1 MSNSTKPSRCSIPC
15 TLIGFGS
22 VHRREV
28 SNQSRSGFEVGPT
41 CSGWMET
48 DPGLIID
55 TRAIGSVARASACP
69 SVCVMPLEDTTFTRM
84 QEATRPGR
92 RARQGRKTSRPRATT
107 RDATPFGTVQGYE
120 LSTDTRPAVTP
131 RPPATATQPR
141 RVPKTRLGYALGT
154 DPSGCREGHP
164 GVIRNGLWPAQT
176 WWAILGSNQ
185 RPLPCQAPETRPPR
199 SVRVRLCGSERCKVK
214 PGLPRTRSDT
224 IPLGY
229 ALGYVRLVPRQQR
242 SPELCDTCGG
252 SVQAVAAQQST

>member
-1 MSNSTKPSRCSIPC
+1 MGNSTKPSRCSIPY

-48 DPGLIID
+48 DPGAD
-55 TRAIGSVARASACP
+55 HRHARDRIHRTSSACP

-107 RDATPFGTVQGYE
+107 RDATPFWRVQGYE

-154 DPSGCREGHP
+154 DPSGRREGHP

-185 RPLPCQAPETRPPR
+185 RPLPCQGPETRSPR
-199 SVRVRLCGSERCKVK
+199 SVRVRRCRSERCKVK
-214 PGLPRTRSDT
+214 PGLARTRSDT

-229 ALGYVRLVPRQQR
+229 ALGYACDGPSRPTWL
-242 SPELCDTCGG
+242 SPMEL
-252 SVQAVAAQQST
+252 